1 MRVLISGLPVSA
13 KDIIYK
19 AVSEAF
25 GDGVVELVELTREN
39 LRQQVRLSKR
49 NLEVIQV
56 ILDRVSSEACKDIE
70 NGLYESDR
78 YHTYTD
84 DKDLVG
90 YLNSKYSLSLELP
103 EDEQP
108 VSSSDEYSGSIQEV
122 IDKYEEKLRGRNR
135 LIENLN
141 AQLEEYRNSYTD
153 VTDSDSSVEI
163 SKLKGT
169 IDSLNEDILSLRGS
183 LLDLEKQK
191 KELES
196 KIQKLGESLKD
207 SLSQKDALAS
217 KLSKADAE
225 YKSLNGELATLRV
238 TYSKQSGVL
247 NAKNAEINILN
258 TKLQTVTDLE
268 QSLKFYKD
276 SYSKSEERC
285 KKLEV
290 DIANL
295 RVELKSKQDETDRLN
310 SEISKQG
317 DTDKI
322 ITSLKESLQKAVSE
336 RDKLQQEYN
345 RVESDRDSYR
355 DRVKDLSDSVDSLS
369 KENEILQKKIE
380 NADNTIVQLNENM
393 LNLKSRL
400 SVLETSTDRNES
412 LENLANDLSSVRKQ
426 YMQLKDSVFFKIYDT
441 ALPKRS
447 SSVFLT
453 RKGVK
458 LENIRFAFAGGTES
472 RKGAYRCLLNEFKG
486 LGSSSK
492 KILIVDVVSETSIDY
507 VFEMPRVVS
516 GLDWFNQGG
525 SLSPYLSSTCLS
537 SVVVLSPGIG
547 YINDSYFL
555 TVDWERRLSE
565 LENSGYNVVVFCGD
579 VSNVVGR
586 VMHESFADLA
596 PTVVYV
602 HGGAVGC
609 RTIIANLRGLS
620 NSKSSLIAYFDYN
633 KRLSKFY
640 DLVAATNKCRVLNTI
655 GG

>member
-78 YHTYTD
+78 YHTYID

-153 VTDSDSSVEI
+153 VADSDSSVEI

-169 IDSLNEDILSLRGS
+169 IDSLNEDVLSLRGS

-196 KIQKLGESLKD
+196 KIQKLQESLKD
-207 SLSQKDALAS
+207 SLSQKDALAG
-217 KLSKADAE
+217 KLSKVDAE
-225 YKSLNGELATLRV
+225 YKSLNGELANLRV

-345 RVESDRDSYR
+345 RVESDRDSYK

-369 KENEILQKKIE
+369 KENETLQKKIE
-380 NADNTIVQLNENM
+380 SDDNTIIQLNENV

-426 YMQLKDSVFFKIYDT
+426 YMQLKDSIFFKIYDT

-458 LENIRFAFAGGTES
+458 LENIRFAFAGSTES

-525 SLSPYLSSTCLS
+525 NLSPYLSSTCLS
-537 SVVVLSPGIG
+537 SVVVLSPEIG